1 MNGRWLVL
9 RECDFQA
16 TFFSDDWD
24 YLLDMHGQ
32 GIKIHFPVK
41 VRHFISWSR
50 KRYLN
55 NAGTI
60 TEGAR
65 SYLEKLSLNFIKVA
79 A

>member
-1 MNGRWLVL
+1 
-9 RECDFQA
+9 
-16 TFFSDDWD
+16 
-24 YLLDMHGQ
+24 MHGQ

-41 VRHFISWSR
+41 VRHFISWSH

-55 NAGTI
+55 DAGTI